1 MTKAQGIGRA
11 DVRFTRREVRET
23 LGIGNTQ
30 VHLHME
36 RLVDL
41 EYVIVRRDG
50 PGGKNFFE
58 LAYDTAPNDSA
69 PHLPGL
75 IDVEML
81 AERRGTVT
89 AVENHD

>member
-1 MTKAQGIGRA
+1 MTAAFQLAAPVALSAQGVGAR
-11 DVRFTRREVRET
+11 
-23 LGIGNTQ
+23 LGNTQ

-58 LAYDTAPNDSA
+58 LAYDTAPTDSA

-75 IDVEML
+75 IDVETL
-81 AERRGTVT
+81 TERHSGVIEG
-89 AVENHD
+89 ENNA